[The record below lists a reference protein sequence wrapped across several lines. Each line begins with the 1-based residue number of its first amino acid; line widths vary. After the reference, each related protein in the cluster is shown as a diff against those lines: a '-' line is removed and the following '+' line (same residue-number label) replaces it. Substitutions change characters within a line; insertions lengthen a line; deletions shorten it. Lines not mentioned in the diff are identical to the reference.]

1 MTTIT
6 IETEGQPPIVI
17 TVGHSNTMT
26 VSKKDYLTHP
36 QPHPLSP
43 PAMPYRPRPQLLRHH
58 LDGKTA
64 SETMRQVS
72 RSGSLLPL

>member
-26 VSKKDYLTHP
+26 VSK
-36 QPHPLSP
+36 
-43 PAMPYRPRPQLLRHH
+43 RII
-58 LDGKTA
+58 
-64 SETMRQVS
+64 
-72 RSGSLLPL
+72 